1 MILVFG
7 SVNLDLIVPVPSL
20 PAPGETVLGEGL
32 RSEPGGKGANQAV
45 AAARDGARVRFAG
58 AVGDDS
64 FAASALV
71 TLREAGVDLSL
82 LATVPAPTGVA
93 MICVDPAG
101 RNQIAVAPGA
111 NRLARASQIAE
122 DDLGAA
128 TTLLL
133 QMEVDAEET
142 ALLIARARARGAR
155 IVLNLA
161 PPLPLPREAVAAVDL
176 LIVNEG
182 EAAALALRL
191 GTDAAPAALRRA
203 LGGPDVILTRGEKG
217 AVAATA
223 ASLIDQPAFAVA
235 ASDTTAAGDTF
246 SGVLAAALD
255 RGQNLALALRRAA
268 AAAALACT
276 RPGSQGS
283 IPDAAATEA
292 LLARGENAPGL
303 P

>member
-1 MILVFG
+1 VILVFG

-203 LGGPDVILTRGEKG
+203 LGGPDVILTL
-217 AVAATA
+217 
-223 ASLIDQPAFAVA
+223 SLIH
-235 ASDTTAAGDTF
+235 
-246 SGVLAAALD
+246 
-255 RGQNLALALRRAA
+255 
-268 AAAALACT
+268 
-276 RPGSQGS
+276 
-283 IPDAAATEA
+283 I
-292 LLARGENAPGL
+292 
-303 P
+303 